1 MKFKTRLL
9 VEPNPYMYYRYKCIT
24 VNGINLIGVKWI
36 IVSIKNNKTSGL
48 FDLQLTIVIQWITT
62 DLSSAVA
69 CCRDGSGREL
79 TVENSGRRRGGR
91 QCGLC
96 SLVARAFR
104 RAVCGAPSRR
114 GSGDSYQELTPQ
126 PVEEENATV
135 SIYESSLCPT
145 NFISEVIY
153 IKCTMYLLQLEFL
166 YLHKSSYRF
175 FWKK

>member
-1 MKFKTRLL
+1 MHTTTCYYDKQLHSEKT
-9 VEPNPYMYYRYKCIT
+9 ID
-24 VNGINLIGVKWI
+24 I
-36 IVSIKNNKTSGL
+36 
-48 FDLQLTIVIQWITT
+48 
-62 DLSSAVA
+62 SSAVA

-126 PVEEENATV
+126 PVEEENATKTESVKIDTTDQNAMYIRMVGKYVYQTV
-135 SIYESSLCPT
+135 SES
-145 NFISEVIY
+145 
-153 IKCTMYLLQLEFL
+153 
-166 YLHKSSYRF
+166 
-175 FWKK
+175 